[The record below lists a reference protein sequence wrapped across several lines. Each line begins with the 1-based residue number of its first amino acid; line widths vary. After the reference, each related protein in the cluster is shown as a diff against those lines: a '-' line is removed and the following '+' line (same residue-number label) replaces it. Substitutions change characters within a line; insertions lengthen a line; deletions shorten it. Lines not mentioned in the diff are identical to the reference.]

1 MLVTQQPVLRRFW
14 YPIIPVDHLT
24 DGPKPFSLLG
34 EDIVLWRA
42 GDGRIAAMRD
52 RCCHRTARLSK
63 GWVEGDLI
71 VCGYH
76 GWSYDADGACARIP
90 QIDDPA
96 EMIEARVETF
106 RSAERYGYAWVC
118 LDEPLQEM
126 PDIPEA
132 EDADYR
138 LIQQF
143 YEIWRCAGLRVMEN
157 SFDNAHFS
165 FVHRKSFGDHG
176 DPIPANLTIDEFD
189 GGFVMRSDVP
199 VINPEAQKELL
210 QMDSDRTVR
219 HMTATWWMPFAR
231 KLHIRYPNG
240 LIHCIVTIA
249 TPIDDERSQIC
260 QFAIRNDTEDDAP
273 AEKIIEF
280 DRQVTTEDRD
290 ILESTDHDVMLELTS
305 GREDHM
311 PSDRPGIVMRKM
323 LRALLA
329 SHGETEAVRGPS
341 TGALAAE

>member
-1 MLVTQQPVLRRFW
+1 MLVTRQPVLRRFW
-14 YPIIPVDHLT
+14 YPVIPVEQLA
-24 DGPKPFSLLG
+24 DGPRPFTLLG
-34 EDIVLWRA
+34 ENIVLWRDGA
-42 GDGRIAAMRD
+42 GRAVALKD

-76 GWSYDADGACARIP
+76 GWTYDRDGVCVSIP
-90 QIDDPA
+90 QITDPA
-96 EMIEARVETF
+96 QMIAARVDSY
-106 RSAERYGYAWVC
+106 RCAERYGYAWVC
-118 LDEPLQEM
+118 LGEPLYDL

-132 EDADYR
+132 DDPGYR

-143 YEIWRCAGLRVMEN
+143 YEVWSCAGLRVMEN

-176 DPIPANLTIDEFD
+176 APIPANLTIEEVDS
-189 GGFVMRSDVP
+189 GFVMRSDVP

-210 QMDSDRTVR
+210 GMDSDRTVR

-249 TPIDDERSQIC
+249 TPIDDGRSQIC
-260 QFAIRNDTEDDAP
+260 QFAIRNDNEADAP
-273 AEKIIEF
+273 AARIIEF
-280 DRQVTTEDRD
+280 DRQVTEEDRE
-290 ILESTDHDVMLELTS
+290 ILESTDHDVMLALIS

-323 LRALLA
+323 LRGLLSA
-329 SHGETEAVRGPS
+329 HGEAEVTRDSAASVQ
-341 TGALAAE
+341 AAE